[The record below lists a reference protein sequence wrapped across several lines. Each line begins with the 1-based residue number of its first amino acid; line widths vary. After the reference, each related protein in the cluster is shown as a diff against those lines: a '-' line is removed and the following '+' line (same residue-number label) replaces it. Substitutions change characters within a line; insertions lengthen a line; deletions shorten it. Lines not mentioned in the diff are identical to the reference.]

1 MTLLSVGDRAALAPR
16 SVSGDRLCRLIAKR
30 TGDAQLEH
38 DARVVSQVLPFKV
51 SSYVIDELIDW
62 HRAPDDPIYRLTFP
76 YRDMLEIEHF
86 ELVEEAVLAGDREG
100 IRQAV
105 AKVQYALNPHPS
117 NQLSQNV
124 PQDGDLDAWG
134 LQHKYPE
141 TLLVF
146 PRQGQTC
153 HSYCGYCFRWAQFVD
168 RPELK
173 QAVPG
178 PETMTRYLDGHPEV
192 TDVLVTGGDPLVM
205 RTDLLASYVEPLL
218 EPGREHV
225 ETIRFGTKAVSF
237 WPYRLLSGPEADDLL
252 RLLERLTAAG
262 KHVALMLHLS
272 HAAEL
277 KTEAAQAALARLAS
291 TGAVLRAQA
300 PVVRHVNDDPHAWAE
315 LWQAEVRNRVVPYY
329 MFVERD
335 TGARRYYGLPLA
347 RAVEIYRVAL
357 QQVSGLG
364 RTARGP
370 VMSATPGK
378 VVIDGVVDL
387 DDGPAFALRM
397 LQARRPEV
405 VGRPFFA
412 AYDPD
417 AQWWDELRPYS
428 LRDREFFGHGS
439 NAEAGAR

>member
-1 MTLLSVGDRAALAPR
+1 MTTPSLGDRGALASR
-16 SVSGDRLCRLIAKR
+16 SISGDRLCRLIDER
-30 TGDAQLEH
+30 TGDTDLAH
-38 DARVVSQVLPFKV
+38 DARVVSAVLPFKV
-51 SSYVIDELIDW
+51 SSYVMDELIDW
-62 HRAPDDPIYRLTFP
+62 ERAPDDPIYRLTFP
-76 YRDMLEIEHF
+76 HRDMLETEHF
-86 ELVEEAVLAGDREG
+86 DLVEQAVIAGDKEG

-117 NQLSQNV
+117 NQLSLNV

-153 HSYCGYCFRWAQFVD
+153 HSYCGYCFRWAQFVE

-178 PETMTRYLDGHPEV
+178 PETMSRYLDQHREV
-192 TDVLVTGGDPLVM
+192 TDVLLTGGDPLVM

-218 EPGREHV
+218 APGREHV
-225 ETIRFGTKAVSF
+225 ETIRIGTKALSF
-237 WPYRLLSGPEADDLL
+237 WPYRLLAGPEADSLL
-252 RLLERLTAAG
+252 RLLERLTTAG
-262 KHVALMLHLS
+262 KHVAMMLHLS

-277 KTEAAQAALARLAS
+277 QTDAVKAALSRLAS

-300 PVVRHVNDDPHAWAE
+300 PVVRHVNDDPQAWAE
-315 LWQAEVRNRVVPYY
+315 LWQAEVRNGVVPYY

-347 RAVEIYRVAL
+347 RAVDIYRGAL
-357 QQVSGLG
+357 QRVSGLG

-378 VVIDGVVDL
+378 VAIDGVVEL
-387 DDGPAFALRM
+387 DRGPAFALRM
-397 LQARRPEV
+397 LQARRPDM

-412 AYDPD
+412 AYDPH
-417 AQWWDELRPYS
+417 AQWWDELRPYGT
-428 LRDREFFGHGS
+428 RDREFFGPDIELAS
-439 NAEAGAR
+439 P

>member
-1 MTLLSVGDRAALAPR
+1 MTLLANGDHAALAPR
-16 SVSGDRLCRLIAKR
+16 SVSGDRLCRLVGER
-30 TGDAQLEH
+30 TCDTDLAH
-38 DARVVSQVLPFKV
+38 DARVVSAVLPFKV
-51 SSYVIDELIDW
+51 SSYVVDELIDW
-62 HRAPDDPIYRLTFP
+62 DKAPDDPIYRLTFP
-76 YRDMLEIEHF
+76 HRDMLDIEHF
-86 ELVEEAVLAGDREG
+86 ELVEEAVLAGDKEN

-105 AKVQYALNPHPS
+105 DKVQYALNPHPS
-117 NQLSQNV
+117 NQLSMNV
-124 PQDGDLDAWG
+124 PQDNDLDAWG

-178 PETMTRYLDGHPEV
+178 PDTMSRYLDQHPEV
-192 TDVLVTGGDPLVM
+192 TDVLLTGGDPLVM

-218 EPGREHV
+218 APGREHV
-225 ETIRFGTKAVSF
+225 ETIRIGTKALSF
-237 WPYRLLSGPEADDLL
+237 WPYRLLAGPEADSLL

-262 KHVALMLHLS
+262 RHVAMMLHLS
-272 HAAEL
+272 HPAEL
-277 KTEAAQAALARLAS
+277 KTDAVKAALSRLAS

-300 PVVRHVNDDPHAWAE
+300 PVVRHVNDDPHTWAE
-315 LWQAEVRNRVVPYY
+315 LWQTEIRNGVVPYY

-347 RAVEIYRVAL
+347 KAVDIYHGAL
-357 QQVSGLG
+357 QRVSGLG
-364 RTARGP
+364 RSARGP

-378 VVIDGVVDL
+378 VAIDGVVEL
-387 DDGPAFALRM
+387 DRGPAFALRM
-397 LQARRPEV
+397 LQARRPDK

-412 AYDPD
+412 AYDPH
-417 AQWWDELRPYS
+417 AQWWDELRPYGT
-428 LRDREFFGHGS
+428 RDREFFGPDVEV
-439 NAEAGAR
+439 AAP

>member
-1 MTLLSVGDRAALAPR
+1 MTSLINADRAALAPR
-16 SVSGDRLCRLIAKR
+16 SVSGDRLCRLVGER
-30 TGDAQLEH
+30 TKDTDLAH
-38 DARVVSQVLPFKV
+38 DARVVSAVLPFKV

-62 HRAPDDPIYRLTFP
+62 NNAPNDPIYRLTFP
-76 YRDMLEIEHF
+76 HRDMLEVEHF
-86 ELVEEAVLAGDREG
+86 ELVEEAVLAGDKEG

-105 AKVQYALNPHPS
+105 TKVQYALNPHPS
-117 NQLSQNV
+117 NQLSMNV
-124 PQDGDLDAWG
+124 PQDNDLDAWG

-153 HSYCGYCFRWAQFVD
+153 HSYCGYCFRWAQFVE

-178 PETMTRYLDGHPEV
+178 PETMTRYLDSHPEV
-192 TDVLVTGGDPLVM
+192 TDVLLTGGDPLVM
-205 RTDLLASYVEPLL
+205 RTDLLASYLEPLL

-225 ETIRFGTKAVSF
+225 ETIRIGTKALSF
-237 WPYRLLSGPEADDLL
+237 WPYRLLAGTEADSLL

-262 KHVALMLHLS
+262 KHVAMMLHLS
-272 HAAEL
+272 HPAEL
-277 KTEAAQAALARLAS
+277 KTDAVKAALSRLAS

-300 PVVRHVNDDPHAWAE
+300 PVVRHVNDDPNTWAE
-315 LWQAEVRNRVVPYY
+315 LWQAEVRNGVVPYY

-347 RAVEIYRVAL
+347 RAAEIYRGAL
-357 QQVSGLG
+357 QQVSGIG

-387 DDGPAFALRM
+387 EWGPAFALRM
-397 LQARRPEV
+397 LQARRPEL

-412 AYDPD
+412 AYDPQ
-417 AQWWDELRPYS
+417 AQWWDDLRPYS
-428 LRDREFFGHGS
+428 VRDREFFGAHVKV
-439 NAEAGAR
+439 AA

>member
-1 MTLLSVGDRAALAPR
+1 M
-16 SVSGDRLCRLIAKR
+16 VSA
-30 TGDAQLEH
+30 
-38 DARVVSQVLPFKV
+38 VLPFKV

-62 HRAPDDPIYRLTFP
+62 DKAPDDPIYRLTFP
-76 YRDMLEIEHF
+76 HRDMLGAEHF
-86 ELVEEAVLAGDREG
+86 GLVEEAVLSGDREVV
-100 IRQAV
+100 RQAV

-117 NQLSQNV
+117 NQLSMNV
-124 PQDGDLDAWG
+124 PQDDDLDAWG

-178 PETMTRYLDGHPEV
+178 PETMTSYLASHPEV
-192 TDVLVTGGDPLVM
+192 TDVLLTGGDPLVM
-205 RTDLLASYVEPLL
+205 RTDLLASYLEPLL
-218 EPGREHV
+218 AAEREHV
-225 ETIRFGTKAVSF
+225 ATIRIGTKALSF
-237 WPYRLLSGPEADDLL
+237 WPYRILAGPEADSLL
-252 RLLERLTAAG
+252 RLLERLSAAG

-272 HAAEL
+272 HPAEL
-277 KTEAAQAALARLAS
+277 ETDAARTALARLRS

-300 PVVRHVNDDPHAWAE
+300 PVVRHVNDDPHTWAR
-315 LWQAEVRNRVVPYY
+315 LWQNEVRLGVVPYY

-347 RAVEIYRVAL
+347 RAVEIYRAAVH
-357 QQVSGLG
+357 QVSGLG

-378 VVIDGVVDL
+378 VAVDGVVEL
-387 DDGPAFALRM
+387 DRGPAFALRM
-397 LQARRPEV
+397 LQARRPGL

-412 AYDPD
+412 AYDPH
-417 AQWWDELRPYS
+417 AQWWDELRPYGS
-428 LRDREFFGHGS
+428 GDREFFG
-439 NAEAGAR
+439 AGVELATR

>member
-1 MTLLSVGDRAALAPR
+1 MTLVPNDRAALAPR
-16 SVSGDRLCRLIAKR
+16 SVSGERLCRLIEKR
-30 TGDAQLEH
+30 TGDTDLAH
-38 DARVVSQVLPFKV
+38 HARVVSQVLPFKV
-51 SSYVIDELIDW
+51 SSYVSDELIDW
-62 HRAPDDPIYRLTFP
+62 TRAPDDPMYRLTFP
-76 YRDMLEIEHF
+76 HRDMLETEHF
-86 ELVEEAVLAGDREG
+86 ELVEQAVLAGDKEG

-117 NQLSQNV
+117 NQLSLNV
-124 PQDGDLDAWG
+124 PQNGELDAWG

-168 RPELK
+168 KPELK

-178 PETMTRYLDGHPEV
+178 PETMVSYLNKHPEV
-192 TDVLVTGGDPLVM
+192 TDVLLTGGDPLVM
-205 RTDLLASYVEPLL
+205 RTDLLTGYLEPLL

-225 ETIRFGTKAVSF
+225 ETIRIGTKALSF
-237 WPYRLLSGPEADDLL
+237 WPYRLLAGPEADGLL

-272 HAAEL
+272 HPAEL
-277 KTEAAQAALARLAS
+277 KTDAARAALSRLAS

-300 PVVRHVNDDPHAWAE
+300 PVVRHVNDDARTWAE
-315 LWQAEVRNRVVPYY
+315 LWQTEVRNGVVPYY

-347 RAVEIYRVAL
+347 RAVEIYRGAL
-357 QQVSGLG
+357 QRVSGLG

-387 DDGPAFALRM
+387 DRGPAFALRM
-397 LQARRPEV
+397 LQARRPEL

-412 AYDPD
+412 AYDPH
-417 AQWWDELRPYS
+417 AQWWDELRPYGT
-428 LRDREFFGHGS
+428 RDREFFGAQVELAAS
-439 NAEAGAR
+439 

>member
-1 MTLLSVGDRAALAPR
+1 MTLVLNDRAALAPR
-16 SVSGDRLCRLIAKR
+16 SVSGERLCRLIEKR
-30 TGDAQLEH
+30 TGDTDLAH
-38 DARVVSQVLPFKV
+38 DARVVSAVLPFKV
-51 SSYVIDELIDW
+51 SSYVSDELIDW
-62 HRAPDDPIYRLTFP
+62 TRAPDDPMYRLTFP
-76 YRDMLEIEHF
+76 HRDMLETEHF

-117 NQLSQNV
+117 NQLSMNV
-124 PQDGDLDAWG
+124 PQDNDLDAWG

-178 PETMTRYLDGHPEV
+178 PETMTNYLDGHPEV
-192 TDVLVTGGDPLVM
+192 TDVLLTGGDPLVM
-205 RTDLLASYVEPLL
+205 RTDLLASYLEPLL

-225 ETIRFGTKAVSF
+225 ETIRIGTKALSF
-237 WPYRLLSGPEADDLL
+237 WPYRLLAGPEADSLL
-252 RLLERLTAAG
+252 RLLERMTAAG
-262 KHVALMLHLS
+262 KHVAMMLHLS
-272 HAAEL
+272 HAAEVR
-277 KTEAAQAALARLAS
+277 TDAARAALSRLAS

-300 PVVRHVNDDPHAWAE
+300 PVVRHVNDDARTWAE
-315 LWQAEVRNRVVPYY
+315 LWQTEVRNGVVPYY

-347 RAVEIYRVAL
+347 RAVEIYRGAL
-357 QQVSGLG
+357 QRVSGLG
-364 RTARGP
+364 RSARGP

-378 VVIDGVVDL
+378 VAIDGVVDL
-387 DDGPAFALRM
+387 DGGPAFALRM
-397 LQARRPEV
+397 LQARRPEL

-412 AYDPD
+412 AYDPH
-417 AQWWDELRPYS
+417 AQWWDELRPYGTS
-428 LRDREFFGHGS
+428 DREFFGA
-439 NAEAGAR
+439 NVELAAR

>member
-1 MTLLSVGDRAALAPR
+1 M
-16 SVSGDRLCRLIAKR
+16 
-30 TGDAQLEH
+30 
-38 DARVVSQVLPFKV
+38 
-51 SSYVIDELIDW
+51 DELIDW
-62 HRAPDDPIYRLTFP
+62 DRAPDDPIYRLTFP
-76 YRDMLEIEHF
+76 HRDMLETEHF
-86 ELVEEAVLAGDREG
+86 DLVEQAVIAGDKEG

-117 NQLSQNV
+117 NQLSLNV

-153 HSYCGYCFRWAQFVD
+153 HSYCGYCFRWAQFVE

-178 PETMTRYLDGHPEV
+178 PETMSRYLDQHREV
-192 TDVLVTGGDPLVM
+192 TDVLLTGGDPLVM

-218 EPGREHV
+218 APGREHV
-225 ETIRFGTKAVSF
+225 ETIRIGTKALSF
-237 WPYRLLSGPEADDLL
+237 WPYRLLAGPEADSLL
-252 RLLERLTAAG
+252 RLLERLTTAG
-262 KHVALMLHLS
+262 KHVAMMLHLS

-277 KTEAAQAALARLAS
+277 QTDAVKAALSRLAS

-300 PVVRHVNDDPHAWAE
+300 PVVRHVNDDPQAWAE
-315 LWQAEVRNRVVPYY
+315 LWQAEVRNGVVPYY

-347 RAVEIYRVAL
+347 RAVDIYRGAL
-357 QQVSGLG
+357 QRVSGLG

-378 VVIDGVVDL
+378 VAIDGVVEL
-387 DDGPAFALRM
+387 DRGPAFALRM
-397 LQARRPEV
+397 LQARRPDM

-412 AYDPD
+412 AYDPH
-417 AQWWDELRPYS
+417 AQWWDELRPYGT
-428 LRDREFFGHGS
+428 RDREFFGPDIELAS
-439 NAEAGAR
+439 P

>member
-1 MTLLSVGDRAALAPR
+1 MTLPSNGDRAALAPR
-16 SVSGDRLCRLIAKR
+16 SVSGDRLCRIIVER
-30 TGDAQLEH
+30 TGDAQLGH

-51 SSYVIDELIDW
+51 SSYVTDELIDW
-62 HRAPDDPIYRLTFP
+62 GQAPDDPIYRLTFP
-76 YRDMLEIEHF
+76 HRDMLDIEYF
-86 ELVEEAVLAGDREG
+86 ELVEQAVLEGNREG

-134 LQHKYPE
+134 LQHKYAE

-178 PETMTRYLDGHPEV
+178 PSTMTSYLDKHPEV

-237 WPYRLLSGPEADDLL
+237 WPYRFLAGPEADDLL

-262 KHVALMLHLS
+262 KHVAMMLHLS

-277 KTEAAQAALARLAS
+277 KTDAAQAALARLAS
-291 TGAVLRAQA
+291 TGVVLRAQA

-315 LWQAEVRNRVVPYY
+315 LWRAEVRNRVAPYY

-347 RAVEIYRVAL
+347 RAVEIYRGAL

-378 VVIDGVVDL
+378 VAIDGVVDL
-387 DDGPAFALRM
+387 DGGPAFALRM
-397 LQARRPEV
+397 LQARRPEL

-417 AQWWDELRPYS
+417 AQWWDELRPYGP
-428 LRDREFFGHGS
+428 RDHEFFGPGFQVS
-439 NAEAGAR
+439 VR

>member
-1 MTLLSVGDRAALAPR
+1 MTLVPNDRAALAPR
-16 SVSGDRLCRLIAKR
+16 SVSGDRLCRLIEKR
-30 TGDAQLEH
+30 TGDTDLAH
-38 DARVVSQVLPFKV
+38 DARVVSAVLPFKV
-51 SSYVIDELIDW
+51 SSYVSDELIDW
-62 HRAPDDPIYRLTFP
+62 NRAPDDPIYRLTFP
-76 YRDMLEIEHF
+76 HRDMLETEHF
-86 ELVEEAVLAGDREG
+86 ELVEEAVLAGDKEG

-117 NQLSQNV
+117 NQLSMNV
-124 PQDGDLDAWG
+124 PQDNDLDAWG

-178 PETMTRYLDGHPEV
+178 PDTMTSYLDGHPEV
-192 TDVLVTGGDPLVM
+192 TDVLLTGGDPLVM
-205 RTDLLASYVEPLL
+205 RTDLLASYLEPLL
-218 EPGREHV
+218 EPRREHV
-225 ETIRFGTKAVSF
+225 ETIRIGTKALSF
-237 WPYRLLSGPEADDLL
+237 WPYRLLAGPEADSLL

-262 KHVALMLHLS
+262 KHVAMMLHLS
-272 HAAEL
+272 HPAEL
-277 KTEAAQAALARLAS
+277 KTDAARAALSRLAS

-300 PVVRHVNDDPHAWAE
+300 PVVRHVNDDPRTWAE
-315 LWQAEVRNRVVPYY
+315 LWQTEVRNGVVPYY

-347 RAVEIYRVAL
+347 RAVDIYRGAL
-357 QQVSGLG
+357 QRVSGVG

-387 DDGPAFALRM
+387 DGGPAFALRM
-397 LQARRPEV
+397 LQARRPEL

-412 AYDPD
+412 AYDPH
-417 AQWWDELRPYS
+417 AQWWDDLRPYGTG
-428 LRDREFFGHGS
+428 DREFFGA
-439 NAEAGAR
+439 NVEVAAR

>member
-1 MTLLSVGDRAALAPR
+1 
-16 SVSGDRLCRLIAKR
+16 VSA
-30 TGDAQLEH
+30 
-38 DARVVSQVLPFKV
+38 VLPFKV

-62 HRAPDDPIYRLTFP
+62 NNAPNDPIYRLTFP
-76 YRDMLEIEHF
+76 HRDMLDVEHF
-86 ELVEEAVLAGDREG
+86 ELVEEAVLVGDKEG
-100 IRQAV
+100 IRQV
-105 AKVQYALNPHPS
+105 VTKVQYALNPHPS
-117 NQLSQNV
+117 NQLNMNV
-124 PQDGDLDAWG
+124 PQDNDLDAWG

-153 HSYCGYCFRWAQFVD
+153 HSYCGYCFRWAQFVE

-178 PETMTRYLDGHPEV
+178 PETMTRYLDSHPEV
-192 TDVLVTGGDPLVM
+192 TDVLLTGGDPLVM
-205 RTDLLASYVEPLL
+205 RTDLLASYLEPLL
-218 EPGREHV
+218 EPGRKHV
-225 ETIRFGTKAVSF
+225 DTIRIGTKALSF
-237 WPYRLLSGPEADDLL
+237 WPYRLLAGPEADSLL

-262 KHVALMLHLS
+262 KHVAMMLHLS
-272 HAAEL
+272 HPAEL
-277 KTEAAQAALARLAS
+277 KTDAVKAALSRLAS

-300 PVVRHVNDDPHAWAE
+300 PVVRHVNDDPNTWAE
-315 LWQAEVRNRVVPYY
+315 LWQAEVRNGVVPYY

-347 RAVEIYRVAL
+347 RAAEIYRGAL
-357 QQVSGLG
+357 QQVSGIG

-387 DDGPAFALRM
+387 ECGPAFALRM
-397 LQARRPEV
+397 LQARRPEL

-412 AYDPD
+412 AYDPH
-417 AQWWDELRPYS
+417 AQWWDDLRPYGA
-428 LRDREFFGHGS
+428 RDREFFGQDLEV
-439 NAEAGAR
+439 ADP

>member
-1 MTLLSVGDRAALAPR
+1 M
-16 SVSGDRLCRLIAKR
+16 
-30 TGDAQLEH
+30 
-38 DARVVSQVLPFKV
+38 
-51 SSYVIDELIDW
+51 
-62 HRAPDDPIYRLTFP
+62 YRLTFP
-76 YRDMLEIEHF
+76 HRDMLETEHF

-117 NQLSQNV
+117 NQLSMNV
-124 PQDGDLDAWG
+124 PQDNDLDAWG

-178 PETMTRYLDGHPEV
+178 PETMTNYLEGHPEV
-192 TDVLVTGGDPLVM
+192 TDVLLTGGDPLVM
-205 RTDLLASYVEPLL
+205 RTDLLASSLEPLL

-225 ETIRFGTKAVSF
+225 ETIRIGTKALSF
-237 WPYRLLSGPEADDLL
+237 WPYRLLAGPEADSLL

-262 KHVALMLHLS
+262 KHVAMMLHLS

-277 KTEAAQAALARLAS
+277 QTDAVREALSRLSS

-300 PVVRHVNDDPHAWAE
+300 PVVRHVNDDPQTWAD

-347 RAVEIYRVAL
+347 RAAEIYRGAM
-357 QQVSGLG
+357 QRVSGVG

-378 VVIDGVVDL
+378 VAIDGIVEL
-387 DDGPAFALRM
+387 DRGPAFALRM
-397 LQARRPEV
+397 LQARRPEL
-405 VGRPFFA
+405 VGRPFYA
-412 AYDPD
+412 AYDPH
-417 AQWWDELRPYS
+417 AEWWDELRPYS
-428 LRDREFFGHGS
+428 ARDREFFSFG
-439 NAEAGAR
+439 GANVQVAAS

>member
-1 MTLLSVGDRAALAPR
+1 MTLLSYDDRAALAPR
-16 SVSGDRLCRLIAKR
+16 SVSGGRLARLVGER
-30 TGDAQLEH
+30 TGDRDLAH
-38 DARVVSQVLPFKV
+38 AARVVSAVLPFKV
-51 SSYVIDELIDW
+51 SSYVVDELIDW
-62 HRAPDDPIYRLTFP
+62 DKAPDDPIYRLTFP
-76 YRDMLEIEHF
+76 HRDMLEVEHF

-105 AKVQYALNPHPS
+105 GKVQYALNPHPS
-117 NQLSQNV
+117 NQLSMNV
-124 PQDGDLDAWG
+124 PQDNDLDAWG

-173 QAVPG
+173 QPVPG
-178 PETMTRYLDGHPEV
+178 PETMTSYLDGHPEV
-192 TDVLVTGGDPLVM
+192 TDVLLTGGDPLVM
-205 RTDLLASYVEPLL
+205 RTDLLASYLEPLL

-225 ETIRFGTKAVSF
+225 ETIRIGTKALSF
-237 WPYRLLSGPEADDLL
+237 WPYRLLAGPEADSLL

-262 KHVALMLHLS
+262 KHVAMMLHLS

-277 KTEAAQAALARLAS
+277 KTDAARAALSRLAS

-300 PVVRHVNDDPHAWAE
+300 PVVRHVNDDPHTWAE
-315 LWQAEVRNRVVPYY
+315 LWQAEVRNGVVPYY
-329 MFVERD
+329 MLVERD

-347 RAVEIYRVAL
+347 RAVDIYRGAL
-357 QQVSGLG
+357 QRVSGLG

-378 VVIDGVVDL
+378 VAIDGVVDL
-387 DDGPAFALRM
+387 DRGPAFALRM
-397 LQARRPEV
+397 LQARRPEL
-405 VGRPFFA
+405 VGRPFYA
-412 AYDPD
+412 AYDPH
-417 AQWWDELRPYS
+417 AEWWDELRPYGT
-428 LRDREFFGHGS
+428 RDREFFGAS
-439 NAEAGAR
+439 VELAAS

>member
-1 MTLLSVGDRAALAPR
+1 MTVLSTGPDYDDRAALAPR
-16 SVSGDRLCRLIAKR
+16 SVSGDRLWRLLGER
-30 TGDAQLEH
+30 TGDADLAH

-51 SSYVIDELIDW
+51 SSYVMDELIDW
-62 HRAPDDPIYRLTFP
+62 EKAPDDPIYRLTFP
-76 YRDMLEIEHF
+76 HRDMLETEHF
-86 ELVEEAVLAGDREG
+86 ELVEQAVLSGDRES

-117 NQLSQNV
+117 NQLSLNV
-124 PQDGDLDAWG
+124 PQNGELDAWG

-168 RPELK
+168 KPELK

-178 PETMTRYLDGHPEV
+178 PETMVSYLDKHPEV
-192 TDVLVTGGDPLVM
+192 TDVLLTGGDPMVM

-225 ETIRFGTKAVSF
+225 ETIRFGTKALSF
-237 WPYRLLSGPEADDLL
+237 WPYRFLAGQEADELL
-252 RLLERLTAAG
+252 RLLERLTASG

-277 KTEAAQAALARLAS
+277 NTDAAQAALSRLAS

-300 PVVRHVNDDPHAWAE
+300 PVVRHVNDDPRVWAE
-315 LWQAEVRNRVVPYY
+315 LWQAEVRNGVVPYY

-347 RAVEIYRVAL
+347 EAVEIYRGAL
-357 QQVSGLG
+357 QRVSGLG

-378 VVIDGVVDL
+378 VAIDGVVDL
-387 DDGPAFALRM
+387 DGGPAFALRM
-397 LQARRPEV
+397 LQARRPEL

-412 AYDPD
+412 TYDPH
-417 AQWWDELRPYS
+417 AQWWDELRPYGP
-428 LRDREFFGHGS
+428 RDREFFG
-439 NAEAGAR
+439 ADAQ

>member
-1 MTLLSVGDRAALAPR
+1 MTLVPNDRAALAPR
-16 SVSGDRLCRLIAKR
+16 SVSGDRLCRLIEKR
-30 TGDAQLEH
+30 TGDTDLAH
-38 DARVVSQVLPFKV
+38 DARVVSAVLPFKV
-51 SSYVIDELIDW
+51 SSYVSDELIDW
-62 HRAPDDPIYRLTFP
+62 NRAPEDPIYRLTFP
-76 YRDMLEIEHF
+76 HRDMLETEHF
-86 ELVEEAVLAGDREG
+86 ELVEEAVLAGDKEG

-117 NQLSQNV
+117 NQLSMNV
-124 PQDGDLDAWG
+124 PQDNDLDAWG

-178 PETMTRYLDGHPEV
+178 PETMTSYLNGHPEI
-192 TDVLVTGGDPLVM
+192 TDVLLTGGDPLVM
-205 RTDLLASYVEPLL
+205 RTDLLASYLEPLL

-225 ETIRFGTKAVSF
+225 ETIRIGTKALSF
-237 WPYRLLSGPEADDLL
+237 WPYRLLAGSEADSLL

-262 KHVALMLHLS
+262 KHVAMMLHLS

-277 KTEAAQAALARLAS
+277 RTDAARAALSRLAS

-300 PVVRHVNDDPHAWAE
+300 PVVRHVNDDAHIWAE
-315 LWQAEVRNRVVPYY
+315 LWQTEVRNGVVPYY

-347 RAVEIYRVAL
+347 RAVDIYRGAL
-357 QQVSGLG
+357 QRVSGIG

-387 DDGPAFALRM
+387 DSGPAFALRM
-397 LQARRPEV
+397 LQARRPEL

-412 AYDPD
+412 AYDPH
-417 AQWWDELRPYS
+417 AQWWDDLRPYGTS
-428 LRDREFFGHGS
+428 DREFFGA
-439 NAEAGAR
+439 NVEVAAR